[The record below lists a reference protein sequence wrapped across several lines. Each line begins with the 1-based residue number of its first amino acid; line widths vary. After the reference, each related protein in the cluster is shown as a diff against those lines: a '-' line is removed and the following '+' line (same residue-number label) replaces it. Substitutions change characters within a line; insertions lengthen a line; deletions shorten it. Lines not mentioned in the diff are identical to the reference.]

1 MKDYKTL
8 ILIILFILLLSFITW
23 KRFETLQKPFSLYE
37 TKLPKFEMPKFES
50 FFSQEDNGS
59 EEFVS
64 PDGKLKLKYPS
75 NWIKMEKESLE
86 TFNKEIARE
95 GAKNLFFAQKFK
107 IKENTLAILIVQELT
122 LEKET
127 SLEEIIEEMKEK
139 TKEKDGEMEI
149 EKSEFD
155 DKIVY
160 LEVKYKRDETPIL
173 YSKEKIILEEDKA
186 YLITFLNPNNNW
198 SGFEEEINEIF
209 NSIQIID

>member
-23 KRFETLQKPFSLYE
+23 KRFETLQEPFSLYE
-37 TKLPKFEMPKFES
+37 TNFPKFEMPKFES
-50 FFSQEDNGS
+50 FFSQEDKGS

-64 PDGKLKLKYPS
+64 PDGKLKLKYSS
-75 NWIKMEKESLE
+75 NWIKMEEESLE

-95 GAKNLFFAQKFK
+95 GAKNLFFAQKSK
-107 IKENTLAILIVQELT
+107 IEENALAILIVQELT
-122 LEKET
+122 LEKEI

-155 DKIVY
+155 DKIAY
-160 LEVKYKRDETPIL
+160 LEVKYKRDETPIF

-186 YLITFLNPNNNW
+186 YLIIFLNSNNNW